1 MHLKNKECTDKH
13 STAIHTPCNN
23 AVEQEQHHC
32 LQLQYKCTN
41 FRKISIET
49 LRSWV
54 CNTKIWTHADTLCG
68 YVAATIK
75 QTGGT
80 RRHTHVATTV
90 MLEYQHKA
98 RRKARVYTHARRY
111 TLADRVQVP
120 VPLQRCA
127 CNVVWR
133 RELFV
138 FQFIPLLLLLI
149 IIYLSV
155 LCTFAPILL
164 LPPLPQQGEGRPRR
178 LEGREGAT
186 QTEASYPSDTQ

>member
-1 MHLKNKECTDKH
+1 MHFKTKEYTDKH

-23 AVEQEQHHC
+23 AVEQEQYHC

-54 CNTKIWTHADTLCG
+54 CNTKIRTHADTLCG

-80 RRHTHVATTV
+80 RRRTHVATTV

-98 RRKARVYTHARRY
+98 RHKARVYTHACRY

-127 CNVVWR
+127 SNVVWR
-133 RELFV
+133 RELLCLQV
-138 FQFIPLLLLLI
+138 NLSPPPLP
-149 IIYLSV
+149 YLS
-155 LCTFAPILL
+155 LHHLYFRSCP
-164 LPPLPQQGEGRPRR
+164 PPSPLPQQGEGRP
-178 LEGREGAT
+178 
-186 QTEASYPSDTQ
+186 